1 MEERMQRLER
11 KNSTEPMQDKV
22 VGNTVTVVTSFPKE
36 RLARVGVSIPE
47 TSPRTT
53 RIEE

>member
-22 VGNTVTVVTSFPKE
+22 VGNTGSVVIRFPKE
-36 RLARVGVSIPE
+36 KLARAGVCIPK

>member
-11 KNSTEPMQDKV
+11 KNSTEPMLDKV
-22 VGNTVTVVTSFPKE
+22 VGNTVTVVTSLPKE
-36 RLARVGVSIPE
+36 RLARAGGSIPE
-47 TSPRTT
+47 TFPRTT